1 MSSAKEY
8 TTPVF
13 TGTPPEVTTEV
24 LADMVADV
32 VSKKAST
39 ASAGGGIAGAAVGT
53 LGLQFLPKLW
63 GPAKKK
69 FKEVKD
75 WKRVHEIVIFL
86 IKNNLHIFYK
96 PHCDQSRKTLLFGH

>member
-1 MSSAKEY
+1 MKEHSVAIEGGYQCLKLREY

-13 TGTPPEVTTEV
+13 TGTPPEVTTEA
-24 LADMVADV
+24 LADAVADV

-63 GPAKKK
+63 DPAKNKL
-69 FKEVKD
+69 KEVKD
-75 WKRVHEIVIFL
+75 WKRVLRIL
-86 IKNNLHIFYK
+86 N
-96 PHCDQSRKTLLFGH
+96 